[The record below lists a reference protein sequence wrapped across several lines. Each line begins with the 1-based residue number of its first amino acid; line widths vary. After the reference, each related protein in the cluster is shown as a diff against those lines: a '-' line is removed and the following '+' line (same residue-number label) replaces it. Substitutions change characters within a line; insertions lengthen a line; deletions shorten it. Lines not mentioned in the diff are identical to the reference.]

1 MASLFR
7 QLLGDTLDRAPVR
20 ALHEARYPHR
30 FEGRALVRAADG
42 MIARWLANRTGLPSQ
57 SVETPIAVTIEP
69 DAESGG
75 EIWTR
80 EFPTHTDALVPRE
93 AGSRERPPKPMR
105 TRMRRDG
112 ELLLES
118 FGPIE
123 LRFRL
128 VADADGIVWQ
138 PVSFSSTA
146 SGGAISSGA
155 ILRGIHAREFV
166 RDGRYAFDVGARL
179 PLIGHVVAYDGW
191 LHVD

>member
-7 QLLGDTLDRAPVR
+7 QLLGDTLDRAPAPVR

-105 TRMRRDG
+105 TRMRRD
-112 ELLLES
+112 
-118 FGPIE
+118 
-123 LRFRL
+123 
-128 VADADGIVWQ
+128 IVWQ

>member
-1 MASLFR
+1 MDSLFR
-7 QLLGDTLDRAPVR
+7 QLLGAALDRVPAPVR
-20 ALHEARYPHR
+20 ALHEAHYPHR
-30 FEGRALVRAADG
+30 FEGRALVHAADG

-69 DAESGG
+69 DAESSG

-80 EFPTHTDALVPRE
+80 EF
-93 AGSRERPPKPMR
+93 PPKPMR

-146 SGGAISSGA
+146 SGGVISSGA
-155 ILRGIHAREFV
+155 MLRGIHAREFV
-166 RDGRYAFDVGARL
+166 RDGRYSFDVGARL